1 MERFLS
7 VCACVTNFQS
17 KTYLSCFKT
26 EFEAVKGKLGLLI
39 KKIKISIPPT
49 GVCSPF
55 SVCPPFLLSQ
65 EFQVKVSVCLCVR
78 HQFPKQDISQLFQDG
93 I

>member
-49 GVCSPF
+49 GVCPPF
-55 SVCPPFLLSQ
+55 SVCSAFLL
-65 EFQVKVSVCLCVR
+65 
-78 HQFPKQDISQLFQDG
+78 
-93 I
+93 